1 MCAGKGRFY
10 MNLIP
15 GYFQPVNKPI
25 EWKKYIHDAENRWNP
40 ESSSMELACCWQ
52 STPADFPLEV
62 KLAFDR
68 SGTAYEFLMG
78 IPEYKVDMPGE
89 GLPAS
94 NNLLVL
100 STVDHRLCPIIVEGN
115 KNGTFGEYCDHKSL
129 QDKRHINRRKLM
141 FADLGLSEDSFVP
154 GKLRYQLMHRT
165 LSAIYVAQSFCADR
179 CMVLVHRISHDPE
192 GHDAYA
198 DYKYFLGLFG
208 VDAQKGIIQRC
219 RIAGL
224 QLMFLW
230 VEDRN
235 TYTPKKSAAR
245 NAKKAAVKEGK

>member
-1 MCAGKGRFY
+1 

-15 GYFQPVNKPI
+15 GFFQPVSKPL
-25 EWKKYIHDAENRWNP
+25 EWKKYVRDAETKWVP
-40 ESSSMELACCWQ
+40 EGSAMELACCWQ
-52 STPADFPLEV
+52 KTPADFPSEV

-68 SGTAYEFLMG
+68 SGTASSFLLG

-100 STVDHRLCPIIVEGN
+100 STIDHRLCPIIVEGN
-115 KNGTFGEYCDHKSL
+115 KNGTFGEYCDHESL
-129 QDKRHINRRKLM
+129 QDERHRERRKLM

-154 GKLRYQLMHRT
+154 SKLRYQLMHRT
-165 LSAIYVAQSFCADR
+165 LSAIYVAHAFCADR
-179 CMVLVHRISHDPE
+179 CMVLVHRI
-192 GHDAYA
+192 GHDDNEHDAFI

-208 VDAQKGIIQRC
+208 VDAQKGIIQRA
-219 RIAGL
+219 RVAGL

-235 TYTPKKSAAR
+235 IYS
-245 NAKKAAVKEGK
+245 AKKKPSRTKKASETKGQ